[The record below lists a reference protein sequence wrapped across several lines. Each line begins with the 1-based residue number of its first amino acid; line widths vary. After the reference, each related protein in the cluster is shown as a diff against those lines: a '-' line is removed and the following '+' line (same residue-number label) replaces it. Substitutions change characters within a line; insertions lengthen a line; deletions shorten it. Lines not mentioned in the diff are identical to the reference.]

1 MLKLKLTAFALSLLM
16 SVGSLAQQPEAVAA
30 ENVQENILVKEVMA
44 TDALDINTADAK
56 QLTQLNNIGLKKAQQ
71 IVEYRKIHGKFT
83 SIDELKNVKGI
94 GKATI
99 DKNRLLMMVAVSKQ

>member
-1 MLKLKLTAFALSLLM
+1 MLKLKLMAFALSVLM
-16 SVGSLAQQPEAVAA
+16 SAGSLAQQTEAVTA
-30 ENVQENILVKEVMA
+30 EKVQAKVLVEEVMA
-44 TDALDINTADAK
+44 TDALDINTADAQ

-71 IVEYRKIHGKFT
+71 IIEYRNIHGKFT

-99 DKNRLLMMVAVSKQ
+99 EKNRLLMMVAVSE